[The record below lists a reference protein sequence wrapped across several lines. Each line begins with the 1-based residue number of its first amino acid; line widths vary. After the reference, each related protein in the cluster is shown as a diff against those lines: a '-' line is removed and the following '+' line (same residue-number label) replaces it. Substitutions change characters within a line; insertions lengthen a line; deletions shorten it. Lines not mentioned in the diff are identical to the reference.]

1 MLVKVQPGA
10 SIWHLKLP
18 SQQGGMPGSGRFP
31 KRSEHQPEAMGLRGS
46 FVNEGDSKGAEEE
59 EEEEE
64 EEKRRGSTEG
74 PRVSATPS
82 HPSGNDLAVLVT

>member
-46 FVNEGDSKGAEEE
+46 FVYEGDSKGAEEE
-59 EEEEE
+59 E
-64 EEKRRGSTEG
+64 KQRGSTEYVYSG
-74 PRVSATPS
+74 PQGECDAIPPVGERPGSP
-82 HPSGNDLAVLVT
+82 GY